1 MPSKTTQ
8 ACSTHDNHTRMPLG
22 MKVVSILHILLLE
35 L

>member
-8 ACSTHDNHTRMPLG
+8 ACSTHDNHICMPLG
-22 MKVVSILHILLLE
+22 MKGLSILHTLLLE